1 MLKSL
6 STAWVRRVRQAWV
19 LVLVAAFV
27 ASVAAFDY
35 VREHLGI
42 QTNTADMISPSLDW
56 RQRQKDFERQFPHFE
71 SVLAI
76 VVDAPSA
83 DRASQAAVALSVAL
97 AAQSDQFQWVDL
109 PSNSTFFRRNA
120 LLFLDAQP
128 RAELIDELVNA
139 QPLIGRLNRD
149 PSLKSVADLFE
160 DALRNPAQVDPLTMQ
175 RFADELADTIDETL
189 ADRLRMISWRK
200 LLGGDDTGGTQQIIR
215 AAPVLDYEQL
225 FAAQSAL
232 QAVRRTA
239 QALQLTPEHG
249 IRVRITGGL
258 AMSDEELRTVSSGVE
273 RAATFAL
280 LGVFIVL
287 LVGLGSIRMVLI
299 TVVTLLV
306 GLLWTAAF
314 AAAAIGHLNM
324 ISVAFAV
331 LYIGLG
337 VDYAVHFSLRYLEI
351 RDQEQSHAQA
361 LDRAAGD
368 VGVSIA
374 LCALTTG
381 AGFFAFVP
389 TSFAGVSELG
399 LIAGAGMFISL
410 LATLTLMPAL
420 MSACDAFARRPSSK
434 LSANVGLRFGGV
446 LDRVAVGHPRSVSVA
461 AALLAA
467 FAMFI
472 ASGARFDENPLN
484 LRNARGEAVS
494 TYRELV
500 AKDNNWSL
508 DVLVGGASEA
518 RALTREL
525 RALTLVTDVV
535 SIDSFVP
542 DDQEQALRE
551 VDDLA
556 LLLGPDLDGQVRE
569 PSTPS
574 SALPALTRL
583 AAALADSTLPGIDG
597 QRLRR
602 SLDAA
607 LQRLAQLDDRSRA
620 ELLAR
625 LQVAVAGTLSGELA
639 RMGDALDA
647 RAISVGTLPAEL
659 LADWRAPDGRLRVRI
674 DAARD
679 LNDPDALRAF
689 VAQVQQ
695 VAPHA
700 IGTPIVHLR
709 SANVVV
715 LAFMQAFALALACIT
730 VILYFALRRMA
741 DVVIVLSPLLL
752 GTLVSVAVM
761 VWLDSPFNFANVIAL
776 PLLLGVGVDS
786 GIHMLA
792 RARLMDAGKSLA
804 SSSTAR
810 GVVISALTTTVS
822 FGNLAFS
829 PHPGTASMGL
839 LLTLGMVAIVAATLL
854 LLPAMVQLMDRSR
867 VAGRR

>member
-1 MLKSL
+1 MLKTL

-19 LVLVAAFV
+19 LVLVAAF
-27 ASVAAFDY
+27 ALSVAAFDY

-71 SVLAI
+71 GVLAI
-76 VVDAPSA
+76 VVDASSA
-83 DRASQAAVALSVAL
+83 DRASQAAVALSAAL
-97 AAQSDQFQWVDL
+97 AAQGDQFQWVDL
-109 PSNSTFFRRNA
+109 PSNSRFFRRNA
-120 LLFLDAQP
+120 LLFLDAQS
-128 RAELIDELVNA
+128 RAELIDELVKA

-149 PSLKSVADLFE
+149 PGLKSVAELFE
-160 DALRNPAQVDPLTMQ
+160 DALRNPARVDSVTMQ
-175 RFADELADTIDETL
+175 RFADELADTIDDTL
-189 ADRLRMISWRK
+189 TDRLRLISWRK
-200 LLGGDDTGGTQQIIR
+200 LLAGDGAGGTQQIIR
-215 AAPVLDYEQL
+215 AAPVLDYKQL

-239 QALQLTPEHG
+239 QELQLTPERG

-258 AMSDEELRTVSSGVE
+258 AMSDEELRTVSSGAE

-287 LVGLGSIRMVLI
+287 LVGLGSLRMVLI
-299 TVVTLLV
+299 TVLTLLV

-337 VDYAVHFSLRYLEI
+337 VDYAVHFALRYLEL
-351 RDQEQSHAQA
+351 RGQQQSHAQA
-361 LDRAAGD
+361 LDRTAGD

-381 AGFFAFVP
+381 AGFFAFIP

-420 MSACDAFARRPSSK
+420 MSACDAFARPSTK
-434 LSANVGLRFGGV
+434 LWANVGLGFGSV
-446 LDRVAVGHPRSVSVA
+446 LDRVAVAHPRTVSVA

-472 ASGARFDENPLN
+472 ASSARFDENPLN
-484 LRNARGEAVS
+484 LRDARGEAVS

-508 DVLVGGASEA
+508 DVLVDGASEA

-525 RALTLVTDVV
+525 HALALVTDVV

-574 SALPALTRL
+574 SSLPALTRL
-583 AAALADSTLPGIDG
+583 AAALADSTLPRFDG

-602 SLDAA
+602 SLDAL

-625 LQVAVAGTLSGELA
+625 LQQSVAGTLSDELA

-647 RAISVGTLPAEL
+647 RTISVGTLPAEL
-659 LADWRAPDGRLRVRI
+659 LADWRAPDGRWRVRI

-679 LNDPDALRAF
+679 LNNPDALRAF
-689 VAQVQQ
+689 VDQVQQ
-695 VAPHA
+695 IAPHA
-700 IGTPIVHLR
+700 VGSPVTHLR
-709 SANVVV
+709 SARVVV

-730 VILYFALRRMA
+730 VILYFALQRVA
-741 DVVIVLSPLLL
+741 DVAIVLSPLLL
-752 GTLVSVAVM
+752 GMLVSVALM
-761 VWLDSPFNFANVIAL
+761 AWLDSPFNFANVIAL

-786 GIHMLA
+786 GIHMLT
-792 RARLMDAGKSLA
+792 RARLMDSGKSLA

-822 FGNLAFS
+822 FGSLAFS

-839 LLTLGMVAIVAATLL
+839 LLTIGMIAIVAATLL
-854 LLPAMVQLMDRSR
+854 LLPAMVQLLDRSR
-867 VAGRR
+867 FAGLR